1 MAPVLTGTTNVSN
14 AQVARDARA
23 SRSDGDMR
31 TSWVSV
37 DRAGAQS
44 YFTSKWAVAGSYV
57 IEPTGPM
64 KGPNA
69 VADVMPL
76 GGRQKLW

>member
-1 MAPVLTGTTNVSN
+1 MAPVLTGTANVST
-14 AQVARDARA
+14 AQTTSDTRA
-23 SRSDGDMR
+23 SRSVGDMR
-31 TSWVSV
+31 TSKVSV
-37 DRAGAQS
+37 DRAGAES